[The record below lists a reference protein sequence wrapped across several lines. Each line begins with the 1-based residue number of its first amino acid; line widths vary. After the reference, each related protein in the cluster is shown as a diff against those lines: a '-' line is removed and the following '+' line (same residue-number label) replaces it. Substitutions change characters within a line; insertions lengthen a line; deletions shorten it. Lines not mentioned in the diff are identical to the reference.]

1 MIFPFEVK
9 KNGVYYPAGTEVPT
23 GSKKGVA
30 KPLSSQPGKV
40 DTKPEIQKESAVKES
55 VKENE
60 RKYSEEE
67 LNTPGAIRML
77 LSKID
82 DYDNCQKELQEYK
95 NKFHQ
100 CDKQCAVLTTAAKA
114 NTAFDILYSFLLA
127 VGSALIGIAPSI
139 QVDNTQNYI
148 PWVLG
153 IVGIIALGGGILA
166 KIFKS

>member
-40 DTKPEIQKESAVKES
+40 DTKPEIQEES

-67 LNTPGAIRML
+67 LNLPYMKLKSLAIAEGF
-77 LSKID
+77 KV
-82 DYDNCQKELQEYK
+82 
-95 NKFHQ
+95 
-100 CDKQCAVLTTAAKA
+100 DKSAKA
-114 NTAFDILYSFLLA
+114 DEIKEMLRTL
-127 VGSALIGIAPSI
+127 
-139 QVDNTQNYI
+139 
-148 PWVLG
+148 
-153 IVGIIALGGGILA
+153 
-166 KIFKS
+166 

>member
-30 KPLSSQPGKV
+30 KPLSLQPGKV

-67 LNTPGAIRML
+67 LNLPYMKLKSLAIAEGFKVEK
-77 LSKID
+77 S
-82 DYDNCQKELQEYK
+82 
-95 NKFHQ
+95 
-100 CDKQCAVLTTAAKA
+100 AKA
-114 NTAFDILYSFLLA
+114 DEIKEMLRTL
-127 VGSALIGIAPSI
+127 
-139 QVDNTQNYI
+139 
-148 PWVLG
+148 
-153 IVGIIALGGGILA
+153 
-166 KIFKS
+166 

>member
-40 DTKPEIQKESAVKES
+40 DTKPEIQEES

-67 LNTPGAIRML
+67 LDLPYMKLKSLA
-77 LSKID
+77 SKEGFKVD
-82 DYDNCQKELQEYK
+82 RS
-95 NKFHQ
+95 
-100 CDKQCAVLTTAAKA
+100 AKA
-114 NTAFDILYSFLLA
+114 EEIKEMLRSL
-127 VGSALIGIAPSI
+127 
-139 QVDNTQNYI
+139 
-148 PWVLG
+148 
-153 IVGIIALGGGILA
+153 
-166 KIFKS
+166 

>member
-30 KPLSSQPGKV
+30 KPLSLQPGKV

-67 LNTPGAIRML
+67 LNLPYMKLKSLAIAEGFKVEK
-77 LSKID
+77 S
-82 DYDNCQKELQEYK
+82 
-95 NKFHQ
+95 
-100 CDKQCAVLTTAAKA
+100 AKA
-114 NTAFDILYSFLLA
+114 DEIKDMLRTL
-127 VGSALIGIAPSI
+127 
-139 QVDNTQNYI
+139 
-148 PWVLG
+148 
-153 IVGIIALGGGILA
+153 
-166 KIFKS
+166 